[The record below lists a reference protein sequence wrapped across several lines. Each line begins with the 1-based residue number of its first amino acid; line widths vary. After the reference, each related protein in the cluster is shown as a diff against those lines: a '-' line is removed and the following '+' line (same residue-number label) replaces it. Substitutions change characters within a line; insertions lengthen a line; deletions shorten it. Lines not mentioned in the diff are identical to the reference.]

1 MAVRD
6 WNHRASAPMMAPCV
20 VMECRQRSM
29 EFEML
34 KTVRILPLGLLLVAA
49 LLPMQV
55 VSQQGAAVS
64 QNELQITPD
73 VVYGHKAGMALTFD
87 VLRPANAHGGAVL
100 YMVSGGWVSRW
111 TPPQRL
117 ADRTFSGLLD
127 EGLTVIAVRHG
138 SAPRFK
144 VPEAEADVR
153 RALRY
158 IRLHAGDLGV
168 DADRLGVFGGSAGG
182 HLSLMLG
189 LGSDE
194 GESDSTDEVLRTP
207 ARVAAVVAYYP
218 PVDIRPI
225 TGANERFPAL
235 DFPQEQ
241 AAAISPI
248 LFVTPDDPPT
258 LLIHGD
264 ADTLVPISASEIMYA
279 ALQAESIESE
289 FITIEGGDHGFRNQ
303 EHRAR
308 AQAAMVAWFA
318 GHLAPGSGG

>member
-1 MAVRD
+1 
-6 WNHRASAPMMAPCV
+6 
-20 VMECRQRSM
+20 
-29 EFEML
+29 ML
-34 KTVRILPLGLLLVAA
+34 KTVRILPLGLLLVVA

-73 VVYGHKAGMALTFD
+73 VVYGHKAGMA
-87 VLRPANAHGGAVL
+87 V
-100 YMVSGGWVSRW
+100 
-111 TPPQRL
+111 
-117 ADRTFSGLLD
+117 
-127 EGLTVIAVRHG
+127 
-138 SAPRFK
+138 
-144 VPEAEADVR
+144 DVR
-153 RALRY
+153 RAAPRECPRRCGAVHGERRMGVTLD
-158 IRLHAGDLGV
+158 AASALGRSNLLWPSRRG
-168 DADRLGVFGGSAGG
+168 ADRHRRAAWKRAALQGPPRPKPTCGAPCATSVCTLVTSASTQTALGVFGGSAGG

-207 ARVAAVVAYYP
+207 ARVAAAVAYYP

-248 LFVTPDDPPT
+248 LFVTPDYPPT